1 MTFKQ
6 FINLNE
12 STKTSSDIT
21 RMFEDGL
28 NAIMDKRKYLEFLD
42 YLKTI
47 KDKQEECKYFVIYP
61 YDMFK
66 GSGKIVK
73 VEGPSGMVDG
83 NVVLDDDTSFNPARV
98 IKYFKEGNTHIF
110 IIDR

>member
-1 MTFKQ
+1 M
-6 FINLNE
+6 I
-12 STKTSSDIT
+12 
-21 RMFEDGL
+21 
-28 NAIMDKRKYLEFLD
+28 
-42 YLKTI
+42 
-47 KDKQEECKYFVIYP
+47 
-61 YDMFK
+61 K